1 MPNQLCICVPTFN
14 RVEKLRKSL
23 SYHAQLCIKHGI
35 GLVVSDNA
43 SSDGTRDLLKQYKDH
58 YTWFDFFSHQSNQG
72 PDANFDFA
80 LKLGLKT
87 GANYMWLLG
96 DDDFIESDSLHLI
109 LERLDE
115 EKPDMMV
122 VNTRNQVSSNL
133 PSIYTS
139 RSNLLRDLAWHSTF
153 ISCLIFSRAA
163 AAYGIG
169 PNHLSPNFSHVFGV
183 FNFLAGKDPI
193 KVSWV
198 QRPSIYT
205 LRFDD
210 KLPNWFSHL
219 LDIFVSNWVKTIQ
232 GLSSTYSVTDKNI
245 AIKSLWRHSKILN
258 IKTILFL
265 IFKGDLGFAHF
276 WGRAEEIKL
285 VIGSLRFYFSLL
297 AFLVP
302 KFLSTR
308 IAQFA
313 LNRYARKRAL
323 ESRSLDLM

>member
-1 MPNQLCICVPTFN
+1 MPNQLCICIPTFN

-23 SYHAQLCIKHGI
+23 SYHAQLCNKHGI
-35 GLVVSDNA
+35 RLVVSDNA
-43 SSDGTRDLLKQYKDH
+43 SFDGSRDLLKQYKDQ

-80 LKLGLKT
+80 LKLGLQT

-96 DDDFIESDSLHLI
+96 DDDFIESDSLHGI
-109 LERLDE
+109 LKRLDE

-122 VNTRNQVSSNL
+122 VNTRNQVSNNL

-139 RSNLLRDLAWHSTF
+139 RSDLLRDLAWHSTF
-153 ISCLIFSRAA
+153 ISSLIFGRAA
-163 AAYGIG
+163 AAYGIE
-169 PNHLSPNFSHVFGV
+169 PNHSSPNFSHVFGA
-183 FNFLAGKDPI
+183 FNFLAGKNPI

-205 LRFDD
+205 LRYDCT
-210 KLPNWFSHL
+210 LPSWFSNV
-219 LDIFVSNWVKTIQ
+219 LDIFATNWVNTIQ
-232 GLSSTYSVTDKNI
+232 GLSSTYSVADKNV

-258 IKTILFL
+258 MKTIIFL
-265 IFKGDLGFAHF
+265 IFKSDLSFSHF
-276 WGRAEEIKL
+276 WVRAEEIKL
-285 VIGSLRFYFSLL
+285 VIGNLRFYFSLL

-313 LNRYARKRAL
+313 LNRYVKKRAL
-323 ESRSLDLM
+323 ESRSLNLM